1 MKNLLLAIFSVS
13 MLAACQ
19 SETTTATEETTVVDS
34 TVVVE
39 EPVEVVSEVES
50 TEVEVTV
57 TE

>member
-39 EPVEVVSEVES
+39 PTEVTTEVENA
-50 TEVEVTV
+50 TVEVTV

>member
-1 MKNLLLAIFSVS
+1 MKNLLLVIFSVS

-39 EPVEVVSEVES
+39 PTEVT
-50 TEVEVTV
+50 TEVENATVGITV

>member
-1 MKNLLLAIFSVS
+1 MKNLLLAIFAIS

-19 SETTTATEETTVVDS
+19 SETTTATEETTVDS

-39 EPVEVVSEVES
+39 EATEVTPEVEG
-50 TEVEVTV
+50 TNVEVTV